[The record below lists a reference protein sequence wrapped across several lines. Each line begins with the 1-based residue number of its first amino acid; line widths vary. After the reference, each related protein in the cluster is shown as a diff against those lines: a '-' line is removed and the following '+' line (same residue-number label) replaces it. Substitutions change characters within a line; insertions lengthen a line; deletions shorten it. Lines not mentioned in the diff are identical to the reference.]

1 MLFSHIRFSG
11 VLTASYKYLGLVC
24 VLLFLC
30 AQGTSGNFF
39 VAKTPLKEMRQV
51 SLYLILM
58 LVVNPGQTL
67 AGLPQGKEQV
77 RASIQSCSV
86 H

>member
-11 VLTASYKYLGLVC
+11 VLTASYKYLDLVC

-39 VAKTPLKEMRQV
+39 VTKTPLKEMRQV
-51 SLYLILM
+51 TLYLIPM
-58 LVVNPGQTL
+58 LIVNPGQML
-67 AGLPQGKEQV
+67 ADLPKGKEQV
-77 RASIQSCSV
+77 RASIQNCSV